1 MNWTSSGFHDC
12 VNMMYRRVFLKYTLS
27 WPIFHV
33 CRTWIVQALDSLI
46 VWICTRYPGRSS
58 LCTVHELYKSWI
70 PWLCEHVHLASNRYS
85 PLSRYPIYTLYANWE
100 FWTDSQTLYRDR
112 DNKRKHWHFYINLSI
127 SSFLRRGLVRLNA
140 RTFVQ
145 EVLNIKYRCVRALL
159 ACSCENQGE
168 RGGGDN
174 NVHITIL
181 LTLVWLKTI
190 FLLYWITCKNSTCTV
205 YSVHYSCISLYLDIS
220 WDWYYSL
227 NRVLTSSI

>member
-1 MNWTSSGFHDC
+1 MYNYFVYCAWIEQALDFMIVWIWCTHARVPEVHVILADLPCVPYMNCTSPGFLDC
-12 VNMMYRRVFLKYTLS
+12 VNMYTLS
-27 WPIFHV
+27 WPIFLV
-33 CRTWIVQALDSLI
+33 YRTWIVQALDSLI

-70 PWLCEHVHLASNRYS
+70 PWLCEHVHLASKRYS

-168 RGGGDN
+168 RGGG
-174 NVHITIL
+174 IIMF
-181 LTLVWLKTI
+181 TLQ
-190 FLLYWITCKNSTCTV
+190 FF
-205 YSVHYSCISLYLDIS
+205 
-220 WDWYYSL
+220 
-227 NRVLTSSI
+227 